1 MLDSDHNEYTG
12 PLLHLTEAR
21 HSFAR
26 NTRTRHANTTIAPAL
41 AVLQPLPRPSP
52 LSSRCLTLLPVQV
65 TTGTTGLDIYIYI
78 IGSCAR
84 LPQVPFAI
92 VVGMLSL
99 RATRRQNR
107 KVGRVNDRAAA
118 GTIEVLR
125 ELSTVRQ
132 FGMERA
138 EVAKYFETATWR
150 MQLERRLKV
159 SAMITRYYR

>member
-1 MLDSDHNEYTG
+1 MHR
-12 PLLHLTEAR
+12 P
-21 HSFAR
+21 
-26 NTRTRHANTTIAPAL
+26 L
-41 AVLQPLPRPSP
+41 AVLQPRPRPRPSP
-52 LSSRCLTLLPVQV
+52 LSSRCPTLLPVQV
-65 TTGTTGLDIYIYI
+65 TTGLGICIYI